1 MAITVAALISY
12 NYGLYVLQNTKYRK
26 KLYFNVMLYSFI
38 YYFYTRVYVH
48 SGSLIPTTVYFLRV
62 MQSLVHYQNKFA
74 FQFES
79 IYNPVENG
87 LHEILGTSIV

>member
-1 MAITVAALISY
+1 
-12 NYGLYVLQNTKYRK
+12 
-26 KLYFNVMLYSFI
+26 MLYSFI